1 MFERPVTQFGESFNG
16 GIWPMSTRRM
26 HSSSRTTDNFTQSG
40 LSAQTGQDA
49 DQWGRYIVKESLDNS
64 LEAGDDV
71 PSITVWIETDENEVR
86 SITISDDGPG
96 VSSEDID
103 TIFGDVHAYGGTKR
117 HYCRP
122 TRGNQGNAL
131 MTILGVQYLCDRP
144 LLVRSNGTEY
154 RVTADTETYEVAA
167 SIDIDRRELDD
178 KEPGFSVTVDFGE
191 KGNQYADLCRITTT
205 IEAFSILNPQASF
218 RVVVDDD
225 ETIYPAREN
234 PSVETL
240 SLAKRGTTGKA
251 TWFTFDDFTNRI
263 QADMQVEPDLLVRD
277 FVREFAKL
285 TSYQK
290 SGEVLSVLPEETA
303 EGAISGLFDDDDHL
317 RSDIVS
323 DLFDAMRAET
333 SAYSS
338 DGLDRSLGSVGD
350 DLEPQLVDRRGNP
363 ELVDQLREN
372 GEDIDEL
379 GDLSVYKHGGDVVET
394 NGKTMPF
401 HFELA
406 AIPTYAVEGN
416 RGTCDLVFGVNQSV
430 TYSEPSI
437 NRFRGLP
444 VKHHREDSPTK
455 ENRVSR
461 AFEDFG
467 HDTAVVCNLTCPNID
482 FKDRGKQDFPLTPF
496 REVMGEVVGKA
507 VRNLER
513 HHRPALN
520 DLVTDDVEP
529 EPDPELE
536 NKAHYGFIKEFIRE
550 AFDDAYHD
558 VSGGGVHMVLM
569 RQFFYEV
576 RPRFQDETERRGYEW
591 TNDSKPGDKSELTL
605 KYNTFTSVVSDYEE
619 EVLGERV
626 IYRDKRGFFAEP
638 HNNVRVELSTE
649 AVEKHSPNIGQ
660 YGAILFVEKTGYYNL
675 LHSDFELDK
684 RFDIGLIQAKG
695 YSVDALRNL
704 VEKIQA
710 EGDVPILTLTD
721 LDIAGIGIAAD
732 AKEPD
737 ELSAAG
743 MFDVQ
748 RIGVT
753 LADID
758 EHDLPIEPAN
768 YNDKIVAEIENKHD
782 AGDVSDEVFEFLTA
796 NDGQRVEINA
806 FRPAELKEYL
816 ETKFAELGIEKVHPN
831 VEDVHT
837 PETNDIDQI
846 KEDVRSEAVGDWVL
860 SKSKSELLESIE
872 DEQIEDDD
880 DQRDTDIGEELAD
893 VPTGD
898 DADETMHEDIGEKL
912 AEFPPKH
919 WTDINRE
926 MESEYQTKIH
936 KETNQ
941 YKKEQKQAWRDH
953 LSENFEV
960 EIVPKDEDN
969 EDAE

>member
-1 MFERPVTQFGESFNG
+1 VFDRPITQFGESFDG

-26 HSSSRTTDNFTQSG
+26 HSSSRTSENFTESG
-40 LSAQTGQDA
+40 LVSNTGQQSS
-49 DQWGRYIVKESLDNS
+49 QWGRYIVKESLDNS
-64 LEAGDDV
+64 LEAGDEV
-71 PSITVWIETDENEVR
+71 PNITVSIETDENEVR

-96 VSSEDID
+96 VPADNIE
-103 TIFGDVHAYGGTKR
+103 TIFDVDAFGGTKR

-131 MTILGVQYLCDRP
+131 MTVLGIQYLCDRP
-144 LLVRSNGTEY
+144 LRVRSRSTEY
-154 RVTADTETYEVAA
+154 RISADTETFSETVN
-167 SIDIDRRELDD
+167 IDIDRTELDD
-178 KEPGFSVTVDFGE
+178 DEAGFSVTVDLND
-191 KGNQYADLCRITTT
+191 KGGQYADLDRVTTT
-205 IEAFSILNPQASF
+205 IEEFSILNPQATF
-218 RVVVDDD
+218 RVIVDGN

-234 PSVETL
+234 PSVESL

-251 TWFTFDDFTNRI
+251 TWFTYDGFTNRLE
-263 QADMQVEPDLLVRD
+263 ADVQVEPDLPLRD
-277 FVREFAKL
+277 FVREFCKL
-285 TSYQK
+285 SSYQK
-290 SGEVLSVLPEETA
+290 AGDVLSALPDDVA
-303 EGAISGLFDDDDHL
+303 EGSIVGLYDDDDHL
-317 RSDIVS
+317 CSDIVS

-333 SAYSS
+333 PAYSP

-350 DLEPQLVDRRGNP
+350 DLESQLVDSRGNQQ
-363 ELVDQLREN
+363 LVERLREN

-379 GDLSVYKHGGDVVET
+379 GDLATYKHGGDTVET
-394 NGKTMPF
+394 TGKTIPF

-406 AIPTYAVEGN
+406 AIPTDAVEGN
-416 RGTCDLVFGVNQSV
+416 RGSCDLAFGINQSV
-430 TYSEPSI
+430 TYSEPSFGGR
-437 NRFRGLP
+437 NRLP
-444 VKHHREDSPTK
+444 VKHYREDNPYGERS
-455 ENRVSR
+455 VSR
-461 AFEDFG
+461 AFRDFK

-482 FKDRGKQDFPLTPF
+482 FKDKGKQDFDLSPF
-496 REVMGEVVGKA
+496 RWEIGEVVGRA
-507 VRNLER
+507 LRNLER

-536 NKAHYGFIKEFIRE
+536 NKAHHGFIKEFIHE

-605 KYNTFTSVVSDYEE
+605 KYNTFTSAVSDYEE

-710 EGDVPILTLTD
+710 EGDVPMLTLTD
-721 LDIAGIGIAAD
+721 LDIAGIGIAAN
-732 AKEPD
+732 AKKPD
-737 ELSAAG
+737 ELSAAD

-753 LADID
+753 LADIN
-758 EHDLPIEPAN
+758 EYDLPIEPAN

-816 ETKFAELGIEKVHPN
+816 ETKFAELGIEKVHPD
-831 VEDVHT
+831 VEDVDT

-919 WTDINRE
+919 WTEINRE
-926 MESEYQTKIH
+926 MESEYQAKIH